1 MPEVTTWV
9 QGEVRERFETPD
21 DLVWAI
27 RSRPRT
33 VRFDGEP
40 TMGTT
45 WSGRIAD
52 LPTGMTVTIWGR
64 HHLWKVTV
72 SRGRRGFKVTQWVA

>member
-1 MPEVTTWV
+1 MTQWV
-9 QGEVRERFETPD
+9 QGTVREQFDGPNH
-21 DLVWAI
+21 LVEAI
-27 RSRPRT
+27 RSRPRE

-40 TMGTT
+40 TLGTT

-52 LPTGMTVTIWGR
+52 LPAGMTLTIWGR

-72 SRGRRGFKVTQWVA
+72 ARGRRGFTVTLWVA